1 MKRVSLRRLGLAL
14 TLALF
19 VPVLSFAQHYI
30 QTNLV
35 TDGNTPGVTAAHT
48 DGQLLN
54 PWGITRSTGSPWWV
68 SDNNAGV
75 STLYDGTGAKQG
87 LVVTIPGPKN
97 SPPNFVAAPT
107 GVIFNGSSDFAV
119 SKGGP
124 ASHFIFCTEDGT
136 ISAWAGGSA
145 ATLEVDN
152 SQTPNATNG
161 AVYKGCTTADINGTR
176 LLYVANFRSGQIEVY
191 DATFTQQHFSPKHD
205 DDDRFGD
212 DRGSRAPFDDDR
224 IPRGFAPHNI
234 QNIGGSLIVAYAKQ
248 DAPRHDAVKNGGGFV
263 DIFSPSGRL
272 EARLQDG
279 PWFQA
284 PWGAVWTPRDFGEL
298 SNRLLIGNFGSG
310 TIAAFDGFDGH
321 FIGFMLDP
329 SGKVIVN
336 DGLWS
341 LTFGNSAAGC
351 TDPNACG
358 QAGPYNSLF
367 FTAGVN
373 DEAGGLFGTLTPIK
387 AEQDGDEE

>member
-1 MKRVSLRRLGLAL
+1 MKRVPLRRLCLAL
-14 TLALF
+14 ILALF
-19 VPVLSFAQHYI
+19 VPALSFAQHYI

-124 ASHFIFCTEDGT
+124 AAHFIFCTEDGT

-152 SQTPNATNG
+152 SQMPNATNG

-176 LLYVANFRSGQIEVY
+176 FLYVANFRSGQIEVY

-212 DRGSRAPFDDDR
+212 DRGSHAPFDDDR

-298 SNRLLIGNFGSG
+298 TNRLLIGNFGSG
-310 TIAAFDGFDGH
+310 TISAFDGFDGH